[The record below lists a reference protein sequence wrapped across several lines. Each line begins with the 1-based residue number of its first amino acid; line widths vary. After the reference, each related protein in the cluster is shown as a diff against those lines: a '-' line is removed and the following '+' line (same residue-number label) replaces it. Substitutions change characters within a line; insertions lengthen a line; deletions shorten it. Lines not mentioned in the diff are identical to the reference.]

1 MCLRLTIFTDHLPLD
16 PTVSG
21 ISSPFIARPVA
32 TTLMTVGIVLA
43 GTIAY
48 TQLPVSPLPQID
60 FPTIRVQASLPGA
73 SPEIM
78 AVSVATPLEKQFT
91 RIAGI
96 TEMTS
101 SSSIGTA
108 RVVLQFDL
116 NRDINAAAR
125 DVQAAINAAAAF
137 LPSNLP
143 QKPTYRKI
151 NPTESPII
159 MMSMQSDVVPR
170 PKLYDIA
177 SSIFAQK
184 LAQVPGVGQVFVG
197 GSSLPAVRVEVNPQP
212 VSRYDIGLDQIGL
225 FLAGANA
232 NAPKGELS
240 NDREAIPLLTT
251 DQLFEA
257 KDYKNLVIVTRNGAP
272 IRLSDLGR
280 VVDGTEDIRNLGLAR
295 GRPAVTIQVL
305 RQPNANIIDT
315 VDRIE
320 ALLPQFRAS
329 LPAAVHL
336 DVDNDRTLTIRA
348 SVHDAQR
355 NMLISLLL
363 VVAVVF
369 VFLRNWRATFI
380 PGVVVPVSLI
390 GTFGAMYL
398 LGYNLDNLSLMAL
411 TIATGFVVDDAIVV
425 IENITRHME
434 RGMRPMQAAL
444 KGAGEIGFTVLTIS
458 ISLIAVFIPILL
470 MSGIV
475 GRLFREF
482 AVVLSVAILISM
494 MISLTA
500 TPMMC
505 SRLMKTRYR
514 HGWLYRTSERFFEWI
529 RSTYAAALEIVLRNP
544 VPMTLVVL
552 FTVGVS
558 VYLYVKVPKGFF
570 PQQDTGRLGGN
581 IVGQQHISYQSLVE
595 KARWFEQICRADKDV
610 DTVDMVAGTSGG
622 GAGGNQAQIW
632 IQLKPIGER
641 KSSADEV
648 IDRLRK
654 ATEDMPG
661 ATLYLQAYQDVRVG
675 GRQANAEYQYTIQSP
690 DLQALDAWGPKVLEA
705 LSHLPQITD
714 VSSDQQ
720 NSGLSSNVVVDRDTA
735 SRLGLT
741 AQAVDS
747 ALYDA
752 FGQRMVST
760 MYKSINQYHVVL
772 ALEQQWWESPDFL
785 NEVYV
790 QSPRG
795 LTVPLS
801 AFAHFST
808 GITPISIPHQGEFPS
823 STVSFNLIDGYS
835 LSDAVTAIGKAEL
848 DMGMPASITGHFAGT
863 ARAFEESLSTQPIL
877 ILTALL
883 AVYIV
888 LGILY
893 ESLIHP
899 LTIIS
904 SLPSAGLGALIA
916 LVLFRTELTIIAL
929 IGIILL
935 IGIVKKNAIMMIDFA
950 LAAERSEG
958 LTPREAIFQ
967 ACMLRFRPI
976 LMTTACAL
984 LGGMPLALGR
994 GTGSELRRPLGIA
1007 IVGGLVVSQMLTL
1020 FTTPVIYLGLDRMR
1034 VRFSRRHPQRRR
1046 PGILVPGGVQGD

>member
-1 MCLRLTIFTDHLPLD
+1 M
-16 PTVSG
+16 S
-21 ISSPFIARPVA
+21 ISSPFISKPVA
-32 TTLMTVGIVLA
+32 TTLLTVAVTLA
-43 GTIAY
+43 GAISY

-60 FPTIRVQASLPGA
+60 FPTIRVSASLPGA

-91 RIAGI
+91 RIAGV

-108 RVVLQFDL
+108 TVTLQFDL
-116 NRDINAAAR
+116 SRDINAAAR
-125 DVQAAINAAAAF
+125 DTQAAINAAAGF
-137 LPSNLP
+137 LPTNLP
-143 QKPTYRKI
+143 QNPTYRKI
-151 NPTESPII
+151 NPADAPI
-159 MMSMQSDVVPR
+159 MLLSMQSDVVPR
-170 PKLYDIA
+170 PRLYDIA

-184 LAQVPGVGQVFVG
+184 LSQVQGVGQVSVG

-212 VSRYDIGLDQIGL
+212 VSDYNVGLDQIGT

-232 NAPKGELS
+232 NSPKGALNNNQMTTS
-240 NDREAIPLLTT
+240 LLAT

-257 KDYKNLVIVTRNGAP
+257 KDYKDLVIVYRDNAP
-272 IRLSDLGR
+272 VRLSDLGR
-280 VVDGTEDIRNLGLAR
+280 VVDGNEDVRNLGLAR
-295 GRPAVTIQVL
+295 GKPAVTIQVN

-329 LPAAVHL
+329 LPPTVHL
-336 DVDNDRTLTIRA
+336 DVDNDRTTTIRA
-348 SVHDAQR
+348 SVIDAQR
-355 NMLISLLL
+355 NMVISILL
-363 VVAVVF
+363 VIAVVF
-369 VFLRNWRATFI
+369 FFLRNWRATFI
-380 PGVVVPVSLI
+380 PSVVVPVSLI

-398 LGYNLDNLSLMAL
+398 FGYNLDNLSLMAL

-425 IENITRHME
+425 VENITRHME
-434 RGMRPMQAAL
+434 LGMKPIAAAL
-444 KGAGEIGFTVLTIS
+444 KGAGEIGFTVLS
-458 ISLIAVFIPILL
+458 ISVSLVAVFIPILL

-482 AVVLSVAILISM
+482 AVVLSVAIFVSM
-494 MISLTA
+494 IVSLTT

-505 SRLMKTRYR
+505 SRLLKESEG
-514 HGWLYRTSERFFEWI
+514 HGWFYRTTEQFFDWVI
-529 RSTYAAALEIVLRNP
+529 STYSAALE
-544 VPMTLVVL
+544 VVL
-552 FTVGVS
+552 KNPAPMMLLMLLTIGAS
-558 VYLYVKVPKGFF
+558 VYLYIRVPKGFF
-570 PQQDTGRLGGN
+570 PQQDTGRLQGT
-581 IVGQQHISYQSLVE
+581 ILGQQHISYQSLVE
-595 KARWFEQICRADKDV
+595 KAKWFEQQCRADPDV

-632 IQLKPIGER
+632 MQLKPIGVR
-641 KSSADEV
+641 KSTADDV
-648 IDRLRK
+648 IARLRRTT
-654 ATEDMPG
+654 AGMPG
-661 ATLYLQAYQDVRVG
+661 ATLYLQANQDVRIG
-675 GRQANAEYQYTIQSP
+675 GRQSNAQYQYTIQSP
-690 DLQALDAWGPKVLEA
+690 DLNALDAWGPKVLEA
-705 LSHLPQITD
+705 LQQLPEIAD

-752 FGQRMVST
+752 FGQRQVST
-760 MYKSINQYHVVL
+760 MYKAINQYHVVL

-785 NEVYV
+785 QKIYV

-795 LTVPLS
+795 LSVPLS
-801 AFAHFST
+801 AFAHFT
-808 GITPISIPHQGEFPS
+808 QGITPLSLPHQGQFPS
-823 STVSFNLIDGYS
+823 ATISFNLVAGYS
-835 LSDAVTAIGKAEL
+835 LSDAVTAIEKGEL
-848 DMGMPASITGHFAGT
+848 NMGMPANITGKFAGT
-863 ARAFEESLSTQPIL
+863 AQAFEDSLSTQPIL

-888 LGILY
+888 LGVLY
-893 ESLIHP
+893 ESLVHP

-904 SLPSAGLGALIA
+904 TLPSAGLGALIA

-950 LAAERSEG
+950 LAAQRNEG
-958 LTPREAIFQ
+958 LSPRDAIFQ
-967 ACMLRFRPI
+967 ACLLRFRPI
-976 LMTTACAL
+976 MMTTSCAL
-984 LGGMPLALGR
+984 LGGLPLALGT
-994 GTGSELRRPLGIA
+994 GTGAELRRPLGIA

-1020 FTTPVIYLGLDRMR
+1020 FTTPVIYLSLDRLR
-1034 VRFSRRHPQRRR
+1034 VRFSRSKPGRFR
-1046 PGILVPGGVQGD
+1046 PGILIPGGLEGD